1 LLRPPQDHVVEF
13 WNEIDSDKDGTLMW
27 NEFASRF
34 PTALKF
40 VHKKQHPKPESGID
54 WCELVLPANSR
65 AYVAGRMKKL
75 RMHAAAKAQIA
86 HDIHMHDVESERAIA
101 MSKDPAFVGKHIH
114 APDIVVQRAAESDS
128 EEGAEKENA
137 EDHKLTPFWYNKRT
151 GKSITPS
158 VEECL
163 YQLCRESDADGS
175 GDLDFDEY
183 INMIH
188 SPSLGLHLSISAF
201 MGIKLWEAMQDLKD
215 GTIFVGATGE
225 SR

>member
-1 LLRPPQDHVVEF
+1 
-13 WNEIDSDKDGTLMW
+13 M
-27 NEFASRF
+27 
-34 PTALKF
+34 
-40 VHKKQHPKPESGID
+40 
-54 WCELVLPANSR
+54 
-65 AYVAGRMKKL
+65 
-75 RMHAAAKAQIA
+75 
-86 HDIHMHDVESERAIA
+86 
-101 MSKDPAFVGKHIH
+101 GKHIH

-215 GTIFVGATGE
+215 GTAIRNRLSSHSIALVEAGHGRVSVFSKRSPSWAGGNNLVIAPPPPVE
-225 SR
+225 QNY